1 MRFATMIS
9 LGLML
14 SGAALVIASVASGE
28 TDVSLVVVF
37 PVLSGSGAYFLIGV
51 GMIVASILIGFLAM
65 WVGAS
70 RATTVGETGSAD
82 TRMGDGGSTKSE
94 YGGVILLGPIP
105 IAFGSSSK
113 VAYAMLGV
121 GVALIV
127 ILLGMILLAFL

>member
-9 LGLML
+9 LFLML
-14 SGAALVIASVASGE
+14 SGAALVITSVAAGE

-51 GMIVASILIGFLAM
+51 GMIVASILIWFLTV
-65 WVGAS
+65 WIGAIG
-70 RATTVGETGSAD
+70 ATAPSEIGPAEKRLGEGSSA
-82 TRMGDGGSTKSE
+82 KLK
-94 YGGVILLGPIP
+94 YGGVILLGPVP

-121 GVALIV
+121 GVAVIV
-127 ILLGMILLAFL
+127 ILLGLILLALL

>member
-14 SGAALVIASVASGE
+14 SGAALVIVSVAAGE

-37 PVLSGSGAYFLIGV
+37 PVLSGSGAYFLIGI
-51 GMIVASILIGFLAM
+51 GMIMASILIGFLAM

-70 RATTVGETGSAD
+70 RATTAGETGAAD
-82 TRMGDGGSTKSE
+82 RRLGGGGSAKSE

-113 VAYAMLGV
+113 IAYAMLGV

-127 ILLGMILLAFL
+127 ILLGLILLALL